1 MNLYLNIE
9 ILNREFQSKLLIAME
24 SASRGMDVYL
34 GRLKPYLM
42 RDFFAP
48 GIILDK
54 SITPTPV
61 RLKEMEYCKKKNFI
75 YTSLDEEIG
84 ITNVDDNNLTYRFSN
99 ESLKLADKVFCWGRR
114 DYDMLSKKF
123 RKHKNKFVLSGNPRV
138 DFWRKDFD
146 FFYKKKKLEYNNYI
160 LFSLN
165 FDYFWMSQSEFKKVL
180 KFNVDSKYVDRGIT
194 LESLKKKKRDSY
206 KMYKKFSKLIT
217 TLAKKTDLKIIVRPH
232 PIDPLKNYNFLSKY
246 KNVRVI
252 KKGPISEWIY
262 YAKVVVHSGCTGGLE
277 SSLRNRPT
285 ISYCPNNSSFGFKF
299 ANLYS
304 KKTTSLNEC
313 IKLIKK
319 SIKDDFKLKKINL
332 KDIKDRA
339 YNLFTKETSFKIIT
353 DEFIK
358 LQKIKKIKKK
368 NNNLSLRFKF
378 KIRDFRSKILNYQY
392 GSTGPY
398 GNVKFTIFEKD
409 ETLKLF
415 DIFKELNPKYNNLS
429 IDFIKKDI
437 IHIKNND

>member
-9 ILNREFQSKLLIAME
+9 IHNREFHSKLLIGME

-34 GRLKPYLM
+34 GRLKTYLM
-42 RDFFAP
+42 RDFFVP

-54 SITPTPV
+54 SITPSPK

-75 YTSLDEEIG
+75 FTSLDEEIG
-84 ITNVDDNNLTYRFSN
+84 ITNVNKNNLTYRFSN
-99 ESLKLADKVFCWGRR
+99 ESLELADKVFCWGRS

-123 RKHKNKFVLSGNPRV
+123 NKYKKKFVLSGNPRI

-146 FFYKKKKLEYNNYI
+146 FFYKKINLEYNNYI

-165 FDYFWMSQSEFKKVL
+165 FSYLVSKSEFKKVL
-180 KFNVDSKYVDRGIT
+180 KFLVESKYVDRGIT
-194 LESLKKKKRDSY
+194 LEYVKKKQQDSY

-217 TLAKKTDLKIIVRPH
+217 TLANKTNLKIIVRPH
-232 PIDPLKNYNFLSKY
+232 PTDSISNYHFLKKY

-252 KKGPISEWIY
+252 KKGSISEWIY
-262 YAKVVVHSGCTGGLE
+262 YARIVVHSGCTGGLE

-285 ISYCPNNSSFGFKF
+285 ISYCPFNLPFGHKF

-304 KKTTSLNEC
+304 KKTKSLNEC
-313 IKLIKK
+313 INLIKRLTKNK
-319 SIKDDFKLKKINL
+319 SKSKKINL
-332 KDIKDRA
+332 KDIKYRA
-339 YNLFTKETSFKIIT
+339 HNLFSKKTGFKIIA

-358 LQKIKKIKKK
+358 LKKNKKIQKK
-368 NNNLSLRFKF
+368 NNNLALKFKF
-378 KIRDFRSKILNYQY
+378 KIRDLRSKILNY
-392 GSTGPY
+392 SY
-398 GNVKFTIFEKD
+398 GNIKFSTFEKN
-409 ETLKLF
+409 ETLKVFEIL
-415 DIFKELNPKYNNLS
+415 KELNPKYNNLS

>member
-24 SASRGMDVYL
+24 SASKGMDVYL

-42 RDFFAP
+42 RNFFAP

-54 SITPTPV
+54 SITPTPL
-61 RLKEMEYCKKKNFI
+61 RLKQMEYCKKKNFI
-75 YTSLDEEIG
+75 YTSLDEEVG
-84 ITNVDDNNLTYRFSN
+84 ITNVNDNNLTYRFSN
-99 ESLKLADKVFCWGRR
+99 ETLKLAGKVFCWGRR

-123 RKHKNKFVLSGNPRV
+123 NNHKKKFILSGNPRV

-146 FFYKKKKLEYNNYI
+146 FFYKKRKLEHENYI

-165 FDYFWMSQSEFKKVL
+165 FSYLISKSRFKKVL
-180 KFNVDSKYVDRGIT
+180 KFYVESKYVDRGIT
-194 LESLKKKKRDSY
+194 IESLKKKKRESY

-217 TLAKKTDLKIIVRPH
+217 TLAKKTDLRIIVRPH
-232 PIDPLKNYNFLSKY
+232 PTDSLKNYHFLRKY

-252 KKGPISEWIY
+252 KKGTISEWIY
-262 YAKVVVHSGCTGGLE
+262 YARVVVHSGCTGGLE

-285 ISYCPNNSSFGFKF
+285 ISYCPYNSSFGHKF

-304 KKTTSLNEC
+304 KKAKSLNEC
-313 IKLIKK
+313 INLIKK
-319 SIKDDFKLKKINL
+319 LTKNEFKLNKTNL
-332 KDIKDRA
+332 KDIKHRA
-339 YNLFTKETSFKIIT
+339 HNLFSKKTSFKIIT

-358 LQKIKKIKKK
+358 LQKIIKIKKR
-368 NNNLSLRFKF
+368 NNNLALKFKF
-378 KIRDFRSKILNYQY
+378 MIRDLRSKILNYEY
-392 GSTGPY
+392 GSI
-398 GNVKFTIFEKD
+398 KFSTFEKN
-409 ETLKLF
+409 ETLKVFEIL
-415 DIFKELNPKYNNLS
+415 KELNPKYNNLS

-437 IHIKNND
+437 IHIKNNH